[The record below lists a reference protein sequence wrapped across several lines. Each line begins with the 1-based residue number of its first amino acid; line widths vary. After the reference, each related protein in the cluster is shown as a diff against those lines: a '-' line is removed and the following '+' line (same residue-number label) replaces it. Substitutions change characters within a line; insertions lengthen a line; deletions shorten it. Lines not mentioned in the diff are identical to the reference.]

1 MKNRTEGTEK
11 KLIAPSQNEQQII
24 GRPDVP
30 TLFID
35 RFMFAK
41 RSDGYII
48 ASGVQDIPNACV
60 EQMRFMITE
69 DHAKCFLDRLANILD
84 YFPMKDKQQM
94 PMAKFDAKGTASE
107 KKNDCNTRKASEQE
121 KANFKII

>member
-48 ASGVQDIPNACV
+48 ASGVQDIPNDCV

-69 DHAKCFLDRLANILD
+69 DHAKCLLDRLANILD

-107 KKNDCNTRKASEQE
+107 KKTIVTQE
-121 KANFKII
+121 KPVSKKKQTSK